1 MHEQDDA
8 QGMLLIAKSAD
19 GADVT
24 LTVRA
29 FLAQT
34 LQQRVGGCGTGLND
48 FAKMITHIID

>member
-1 MHEQDDA
+1 VHEQDDA